1 MIVFVGVLF
10 SRYVRRGLPME
21 PCKQEHFEA
30 GAAAQGSFGSD
41 TRRRLEQ
48 DIFYT
53 RRRTLSL
60 ISAADPRGLILVIE
74 IKSVITALRLVT
86 HDRPPPEELIVR
98 NTI

>member
-1 MIVFVGVLF
+1 
-10 SRYVRRGLPME
+10 ME

-86 HDRPPPEELIVR
+86 HDRPPPRGADCSQYDMIAQGSVQYS
-98 NTI
+98 